1 MYKRQDTI
9 ITCEGE
15 RHESDV
21 PWGAFGGHNG
31 LNASLVKNP
40 GRDGEEQWP
49 SKVTGKQILAG
60 DSIQITV
67 PSSGGFGDPRNR
79 DPQKVL
85 EDVLD
90 GFTTTDAARRD
101 YGVELVEVDGKLRVD
116 ADVTAQLR
124 ADMARV

>member
-1 MYKRQDTI
+1 M
-9 ITCEGE
+9 
-15 RHESDV
+15 
-21 PWGAFGGHNG
+21 
-31 LNASLVKNP
+31 
-40 GRDGEEQWP
+40 
-49 SKVTGKQILAG
+49 
-60 DSIQITV
+60 

-90 GFTTTDAARRD
+90 GFTTAVAARRD

-124 ADMARV
+124 VDMARV